1 MSGAVGGEAM
11 KALPEIVG
19 RDEFDALI
27 IRTDYGDEA
36 AWQTVVADLALPWGD
51 DGEFEPSVHLVDD
64 PAWADLPPDEVLS
77 EVRRDE
83 NLSVVFLAD
92 RVTMQSAHR
101 ALLALDITEE
111 EDLDPTYYQEL
122 IDSPPPREFRTV
134 PAGVHD
140 VHANLS
146 IANMDFEEFAEAAFV
161 EPDRIYRSF

>member
-1 MSGAVGGEAM
+1 M
-11 KALPEIVG
+11 KALPEILG

-36 AWQTVVADLALPWGD
+36 AWQAVVADLAQPWGD
-51 DGEFEPSVHLVDD
+51 DGEFEPSVHLVDN
-64 PAWADLPPDEVLS
+64 PAWADLTSDEVLN
-77 EVRRDE
+77 EARRDE

-111 EDLDPTYYQEL
+111 EELDPVYYQEL
-122 IDSPPPREFRTV
+122 IDSRLPREFRTV

-146 IANMDFEEFAEAAFV
+146 IANVDFAEFAEAAFAD
-161 EPDRIYRSF
+161 PDRIYRSF